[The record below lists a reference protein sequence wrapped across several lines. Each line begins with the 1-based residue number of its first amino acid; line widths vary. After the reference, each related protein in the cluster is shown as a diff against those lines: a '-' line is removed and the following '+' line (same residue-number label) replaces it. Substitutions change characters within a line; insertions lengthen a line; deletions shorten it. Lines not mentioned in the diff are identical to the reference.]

1 MPAMTPVETES
12 VHPTTMTTT
21 LFDLIAALH
30 DAVEEGE
37 EELVTAAV
45 VSLWD
50 QGRLRF
56 LASPDGD
63 QGGGVVWHLCGL
75 KR

>member
-1 MPAMTPVETES
+1 MPAIIPVETDAARR
-12 VHPTTMTTT
+12 TTLTTT

-30 DAVEEGE
+30 DTVEEGE

-50 QGRLRF
+50 AGCVRF
-56 LASPDGD
+56 IASPDGD
-63 QGGGVVWHLCGL
+63 PGG
-75 KR
+75 